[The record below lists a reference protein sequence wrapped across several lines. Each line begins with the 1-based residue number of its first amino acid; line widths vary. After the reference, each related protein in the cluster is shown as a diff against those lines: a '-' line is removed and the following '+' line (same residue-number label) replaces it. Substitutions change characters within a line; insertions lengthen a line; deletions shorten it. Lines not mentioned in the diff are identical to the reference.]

1 MEPTLQNGNALLLK
15 KWGVPQKGDIVTAY
29 IDELDYTVVKRI
41 LAAEGDTVNIDE
53 SGVYVNGKWAAESV
67 KNGQNNIDFRVSVN
81 EYFLIGDNLADSLDS
96 RSFGC
101 VGRSAI
107 RGILIKKLFYSLIQ
121 HLWHLVQ
128 ADRKRQIIFL
138 HHGRKCLEDRLS

>member
-67 KNGQNNIDFRVSVN
+67 KNGQNKIDFRVSAN

-101 VGRSAI
+101 VGRSTI
-107 RGILIKKLFYSLIQ
+107 RGILIKKLF
-121 HLWHLVQ
+121 
-128 ADRKRQIIFL
+128 
-138 HHGRKCLEDRLS
+138 

>member
-67 KNGQNNIDFRVSVN
+67 KNGQNN

-107 RGILIKKLFYSLIQ
+107 RGILIKKLF
-121 HLWHLVQ
+121 
-128 ADRKRQIIFL
+128 
-138 HHGRKCLEDRLS
+138 

>member
-53 SGVYVNGKWAAESV
+53 SGLYVNGKWAAESV
-67 KNGQNNIDFRVSVN
+67 NNGQNNIDFRVSVN
-81 EYFLIGDNLADSLDS
+81 EYFLIGDNIADSLDS

-107 RGILIKKLFYSLIQ
+107 RGILIKKLF
-121 HLWHLVQ
+121 
-128 ADRKRQIIFL
+128 
-138 HHGRKCLEDRLS
+138 

>member
-53 SGVYVNGKWAAESV
+53 SGYMSMG
-67 KNGQNNIDFRVSVN
+67 NGQQ
-81 EYFLIGDNLADSLDS
+81 SLS
-96 RSFGC
+96 RM
-101 VGRSAI
+101 GR
-107 RGILIKKLFYSLIQ
+107 IK
-121 HLWHLVQ
+121 
-128 ADRKRQIIFL
+128 
-138 HHGRKCLEDRLS
+138 

>member
-15 KWGVPQKGDIVTAY
+15 KRGVPQKGDIVTAY

-67 KNGQNNIDFRVSVN
+67 KNGQNNIDFRVSAN
-81 EYFLIGDNLADSLDS
+81 EYFLIGDNIADSLDS
-96 RSFGC
+96 RSLGC

-107 RGILIKKLFYSLIQ
+107 RGILIKKLF
-121 HLWHLVQ
+121 
-128 ADRKRQIIFL
+128 
-138 HHGRKCLEDRLS
+138 

>member
-41 LAAEGDTVNIDE
+41 LAAE
-53 SGVYVNGKWAAESV
+53 SV
-67 KNGQNNIDFRVSVN
+67 KNGQNNIDFRVSAN
-81 EYFLIGDNLADSLDS
+81 EYFLIGDNIADSLDS

-107 RGILIKKLFYSLIQ
+107 RGILIKKLF
-121 HLWHLVQ
+121 
-128 ADRKRQIIFL
+128 
-138 HHGRKCLEDRLS
+138 

>member
-1 MEPTLQNGNALLLK
+1 MRINYAISFL
-15 KWGVPQKGDIVTAY
+15 WFVPERRQ
-29 IDELDYTVVKRI
+29 R
-41 LAAEGDTVNIDE
+41 

-67 KNGQNNIDFRVSVN
+67 KNGQNNIDFRVSAN

-107 RGILIKKLFYSLIQ
+107 RGILIKKLF
-121 HLWHLVQ
+121 
-128 ADRKRQIIFL
+128 
-138 HHGRKCLEDRLS
+138 